1 MTFHVRPTGLH
12 SLALDRASARTF
24 DADGRLHVAI
34 ANISKANVCEYQA
47 EEIPD
52 WQALGLQ
59 RGRIYKLLRPAEELA
74 KAAPTFNNIP
84 LLSEHVPVDAR
95 DHRPDLVI
103 GAIGSQCKFIS
114 PYLQNSLVCW
124 VQDAINGIQSGKKR
138 ELSSA
143 YRYRAVMEGG
153 NFEGARFDG
162 RMVDLVGNHV
172 ALVPEG
178 RVGPDVALDSSLR
191 RRGQSAAEEL
201 SFAARFPHAARIK
214 IAL

>member
-1 MTFHVRPTGLH
+1 MTFHVRPTAWRG
-12 SLALDRASARTF
+12 LALDRAGTRTF

-34 ANISKANVCEYQA
+34 ANISKANVCDYQA

-59 RGRIYKLLRPAEELA
+59 RGRIYKLLRPADELA
-74 KAAPTFNNIP
+74 KATSTFNNIP

-124 VQDAINGIQSGKKR
+124 VQDAIDGIVSRKKR

-143 YRYRAVMEGG
+143 YRYRAVMEAG

-178 RVGPDVALDSSLR
+178 RVGPDVALDSALR
-191 RRGQSAAEEL
+191 RRRYTAADEI

-214 IAL
+214 VSA

>member
-1 MTFHVRPTGLH
+1 MTFHARNIGH
-12 SLALDRASARTF
+12 GLALDRAGARSF
-24 DADGRLHVAI
+24 DADGRLHVGV
-34 ANISKANVCEYQA
+34 ANISKANVCDYQA

-59 RGRIYKLLRPAEELA
+59 RGRVYKLLRPAEELA
-74 KAAPTFNNIP
+74 KAASTFNNIP

-103 GAIGSQCKFIS
+103 GAIGSQCAFVS
-114 PYLQNSLVCW
+114 PYLHNSLVCW
-124 VQDAINGIQSGKKR
+124 VQDAINGIVSGKKR

-143 YRYRAVMEGG
+143 YRYRAVMEAG
-153 NFEGARFDG
+153 NFEGVRFDG

-178 RVGPDVALDSSLR
+178 RVGPDVALDSALR
-191 RRGQSAAEEL
+191 RRGYSIADEL
-201 SFAARFPHAARIK
+201 SFATRFPHAARIRVS
-214 IAL
+214 L